1 MDLHRRSLFRGALA
15 GAGALLA
22 QRKARAQAATAMQKT
37 VYAWYPSRFGTWNTA
52 GIQWDAITHIC
63 FRTLDLQADGTV
75 GKPAGNPPAAFV
87 DEAHA
92 HGVKVCVLAW
102 STSQRNTDSYLAN
115 HASETVQGLL
125 SYVRENRLDGIS
137 YDDETIRAINSVTS
151 GASGPLV
158 TEFFKILYQ
167 EFKSAN
173 SDYHVSFAAP
183 PVISANDRFGS
194 TWFDWASIAG
204 SVDAIVPMLYTANP
218 ASIGWA
224 TNAQPLAGSKQ
235 TGATVPRDV
244 VTLMGDYYTELGD
257 QKSKLLLGMNS
268 FPWAGYEFRTRTA
281 DRLSATAGAGKTQ
294 AFDYMESQAVTYG
307 KRWDSKQQ
315 SAWYV
320 YQDGDQFVQGWY
332 DDDDSW
338 AAKLDYVNQEGLGGV
353 GIWVLDGLN
362 DSPQMFDLLR
372 ANFAPLKMVQKTEA
386 RP

>member
-1 MDLHRRSLFRGALA
+1 MGLYRRNLLQGALA

-22 QRKARAQAATAMQKT
+22 QRKGKSQTAPAMQKT
-37 VYAWYPSRFGTWNTA
+37 VYAWYPARFGTWNTA
-52 GIQWDAITHIC
+52 AIQWDAITHIC

-75 GKPAGNPPAAFV
+75 AKPAGNPPAAFV

-102 STSQRNTDSYLAN
+102 STNQRNTDSYLAN
-115 HASETVQGLL
+115 HPSEIVQGMLA
-125 SYVRENRLDGIS
+125 YVRENRLDGVS
-137 YDDETIRAINSVTS
+137 YDDEMIRATNGVT
-151 GASGPLV
+151 GGPSGPLV
-158 TEFFKILYQ
+158 NALFKTLYQ
-167 EFKSAN
+167 EFKSA
-173 SDYHVSFAAP
+173 SADYHVSFAAP

-194 TWFDWASIAG
+194 IWFDWAALAG

-218 ASIGWA
+218 PSIGWA

-244 VTLMGDYYTELGD
+244 VTLMSDYYAAMGD
-257 QKSKLLLGMNS
+257 QKSKLLLGVNS
-268 FPWAGYEFRTRTA
+268 FPWPGYEFRTRAA

-294 AFDYMESQAVTYG
+294 PFDYMESQAAIYG
-307 KRWDSKQQ
+307 KRWDSRQQ

-332 DDDDSW
+332 DDDHSW

-362 DSPQMFDLLR
+362 DSPQMWDLLR
-372 ANFAPLKMVQKTEA
+372 ANFGALKTSP
-386 RP
+386 RL